1 MQTAKQSTYKIA
13 DENLTRSLSCYDLGL
28 VKYSDA
34 WELQKELYR
43 LRLNGE
49 ISDTLLLLEH
59 PHVYT
64 LGKAANEENVIA
76 KPEFIKAHGIEIF
89 EIDRGGDVTYH
100 GPGQIVGYAILNLAE
115 WKKDAHEYLRATE
128 KTIIRTCAEYGI
140 ETERHPKYTGVWR
153 GDNKICAIGVKISR
167 WITMHGFAFNVNT
180 DLKMFDGI
188 IPCGIKEK
196 GVTSLSRELNRE
208 ISLDEVKKKIVKN
221 FAEVFGY
228 ENFTF
233 NAGYPVLN

>member
-1 MQTAKQSTYKIA
+1 MQTAKQSTYKIT
-13 DENLTRSLSCYDLGL
+13 EETLTRSLSCYDLGT

-49 ISDTLLLLEH
+49 IPDTLLLLEH

-64 LGKAANEENVIA
+64 LGKAANKENVIA
-76 KPEFIKAHGIEIF
+76 KPEFIQSHGIEIF

-115 WKKDAHEYLRATE
+115 WKKDAHEYLRAIE
-128 KTIIRTCAEYGI
+128 ETIIRTCADYGI
-140 ETERHPKYTGVWR
+140 ETKRHPEYTGVWR

-180 DLKMFDGI
+180 DLDLFNGI

-196 GVTSLSRELNRE
+196 GVTSLSRELNRG
-208 ISLDEVKKKIVKN
+208 ISLHEVKKKIVKN
-221 FAEVFGY
+221 FAKVFGY
-228 ENFTF
+228 KNFTF